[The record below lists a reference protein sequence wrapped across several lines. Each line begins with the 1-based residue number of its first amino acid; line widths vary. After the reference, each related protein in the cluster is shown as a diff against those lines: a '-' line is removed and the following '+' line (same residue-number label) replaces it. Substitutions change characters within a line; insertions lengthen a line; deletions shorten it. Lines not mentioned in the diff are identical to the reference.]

1 MAIVAAGRVRGA
13 GRGGAPAGE
22 LQRERTAPR
31 SPALVHLR
39 SFLLAG
45 QWWQERGPRLTTGL
59 AVPLRPEAAAFG
71 ASVSGRHQWWTSLH
85 LEVPAQPVGG
95 RSFPGACPASGGRG
109 PHLPWPICLPS
120 PGSGSWVQHQGSADP
135 AHPSAGQASC
145 LPAWGASAGDRPLP
159 LTVPFPL
166 LPPWSHTQPWR
177 PGEIQVGRRTLQ
189 RRAGCWRLLGRPL
202 QEPLQPHWGGRLP
215 HLFQEGPH
223 HCSGNTTPLSLSVP
237 HPQAW
242 ALPL

>member
-1 MAIVAAGRVRGA
+1 M
-13 GRGGAPAGE
+13 
-22 LQRERTAPR
+22 
-31 SPALVHLR
+31 
-39 SFLLAG
+39 
-45 QWWQERGPRLTTGL
+45 
-59 AVPLRPEAAAFG
+59 PLRPEAAAFG

-177 PGEIQVGRRTLQ
+177 PGEIQVEKADASEEGWVLEA
-189 RRAGCWRLLGRPL
+189 AGAPPAGTAAASLGRQAAPPL
-202 QEPLQPHWGGRLP
+202 PGRPPSLFWEHNTPKSLGSTPPSLGTPTLSPPHML
-215 HLFQEGPH
+215 
-223 HCSGNTTPLSLSVP
+223 
-237 HPQAW
+237 
-242 ALPL
+242 